1 LAKSPIL
8 LATASYEHL
17 AASTQQEES
26 IMANRN
32 DNVVSPSDQHD
43 FDQSVDWEGF
53 AKVLFAVA
61 GLIVILLAAYVAFI
75 VALFAVAG

>member
-1 LAKSPIL
+1 
-8 LATASYEHL
+8 
-17 AASTQQEES
+17 
-26 IMANRN
+26 MANRN

-43 FDQSVDWEGF
+43 FDQRVDWEGF